1 MTAWPRRKPRR
12 IVILAFP
19 GVQPLDVIGPAEVFA
34 GADGL
39 AGGGAYTVEVVAKDP
54 GPIATRGGGYSLVP
68 KTTTAR
74 CRGPIDT
81 LVVAGGFGVAEA
93 ENDAELIRWIRS
105 AARRSRRVTSVCSGS
120 FLLARA
126 GLLEGRTVTT
136 HWASTAELARRHPE
150 LKVDPK
156 PIFVRDGDVWT
167 SAGVTSGMDLSL
179 ALVEEDLGRKI
190 AMEVARWLVL
200 FLQRPGGQAQ
210 FSSHLETQLAERR
223 PLRELQSWIADNLD
237 ADLRVESLAERAV
250 DEPAQLRPLLP
261 ARDRDDT
268 RGLRRG
274 APSRARPPAARG
286 GLGPRRARRRPVRL
300 RHAGDDAPR
309 LRPPGR
315 VVPRRVPVPLPA
327 HTRHQWPDTSD
338 QRGDTVQI
346 AYLLYDRFT
355 ALDITG
361 PHDVLNSVPGN
372 ESVFVAEH
380 TGPIRN
386 ESDTLSMVADARL
399 DEVPEPDIVVVPGGF
414 GNRML
419 LEHEPLHDWI
429 RSVHETSAWTTS
441 VCTGSLLLA
450 AAGLLDG
457 APATTHW
464 LARDRLAE
472 LGAKPVPD
480 RVVEHGKIVTAA
492 GVSSGI
498 DMALHLVRKING
510 EQIAQA
516 VQLGIEYDP
525 QPPLDAGA
533 PEKAPPEVVELV
545 TAAFAARESAGV
557 PE

>member
-1 MTAWPRRKPRR
+1 M
-12 IVILAFP
+12 
-19 GVQPLDVIGPAEVFA
+19 
-34 GADGL
+34 
-39 AGGGAYTVEVVAKDP
+39 
-54 GPIATRGGGYSLVP
+54 
-68 KTTTAR
+68 
-74 CRGPIDT
+74 
-81 LVVAGGFGVAEA
+81 
-93 ENDAELIRWIRS
+93 
-105 AARRSRRVTSVCSGS
+105 
-120 FLLARA
+120 
-126 GLLEGRTVTT
+126 
-136 HWASTAELARRHPE
+136 
-150 LKVDPK
+150 
-156 PIFVRDGDVWT
+156 
-167 SAGVTSGMDLSL
+167 
-179 ALVEEDLGRKI
+179 
-190 AMEVARWLVL
+190 
-200 FLQRPGGQAQ
+200 
-210 FSSHLETQLAERR
+210 
-223 PLRELQSWIADNLD
+223 
-237 ADLRVESLAERAV
+237 
-250 DEPAQLRPLLP
+250 
-261 ARDRDDT
+261 
-268 RGLRRG
+268 
-274 APSRARPPAARG
+274 
-286 GLGPRRARRRPVRL
+286 
-300 RHAGDDAPR
+300 
-309 LRPPGR
+309 
-315 VVPRRVPVPLPA
+315 
-327 HTRHQWPDTSD
+327 
-338 QRGDTVQI
+338 QI